1 MTLAAALDYIHS
13 STIKQLRELSRERLT
28 ELMSGLSPAEI
39 ETFMFEKNIKIFGDI
54 NGYAN
59 DMFKQKVVEKVLQ
72 FPVQQ
77 RLGLVSIF
85 RHMLTYENLTK
96 TNENRITKALTN
108 LITAKGG
115 RRTRR
120 GKRQS
125 RRNQ

>member
-1 MTLAAALDYIHS
+1 MTLATALDFIHS
-13 STIKQLRELSRERLT
+13 STIKQLRELSRERLV
-28 ELMSGLSPAEI
+28 ELMSGLTPAEI
-39 ETFMFEKNIKIFGDI
+39 ETFMFEKNINIFGGI

-96 TNENRITKALTN
+96 TNEKRITKALTK

-115 RRTRR
+115 RRTR
-120 GKRQS
+120 KRQS
-125 RRNQ
+125 RRN

>member
-1 MTLAAALDYIHS
+1 MTLATALDFIHS
-13 STIKQLRELSRERLT
+13 STIKQLRELSRERLV
-28 ELMSGLSPAEI
+28 ELMSGLTPAEI
-39 ETFMFEKNIKIFGDI
+39 ETFMFEKNIKIFGGI

-96 TNENRITKALTN
+96 TNEKRITKALTK

-115 RRTRR
+115 RRTR
-120 GKRQS
+120 KRQS